1 MHGNPESLL
10 AFILFFPAFCVVGL
24 LYCLFPTRPRGALR
38 LSADLGVLILAA
50 LLSIFAMRWGFYA
63 TLGVGGAVWKQVA
76 ATLVAYAV
84 FLGVLGIGWA
94 VRALLFRPS
103 GRQTSAGG

>member
-1 MHGNPESLL
+1 MHDSPESFL

-24 LYCLFPTRPRGALR
+24 LYCLFPRTPRGAVR
-38 LSADLGVLILAA
+38 LGADVGTLLLAA
-50 LLSIFAMRWGFYA
+50 VLSIVAMRWGFYA

-84 FLGVLGIGWA
+84 FLGVLAIAWIL
-94 VRALLFRPS
+94 RALVFRRRGTAS
-103 GRQTSAGG
+103 IT